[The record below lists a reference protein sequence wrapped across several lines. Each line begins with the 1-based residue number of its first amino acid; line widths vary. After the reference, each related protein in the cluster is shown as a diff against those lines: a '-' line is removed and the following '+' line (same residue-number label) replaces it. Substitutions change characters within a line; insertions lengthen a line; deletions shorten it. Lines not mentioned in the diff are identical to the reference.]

1 MILPM
6 SSSLAAR
13 LEVLADAYALRGYD
27 VRPNL
32 LPGATS
38 GELDEVE
45 AALGVVLPAS
55 YRELYGWSAGV
66 IDEFGTAPRMRFRD
80 ESLLPLARVVEERD
94 RLLEVYD
101 WCESVDGRVVAPFA
115 SFEGSVLVVACGPQR
130 LTSAVPHPVISYFQ
144 GIDVYYDSIEA
155 MVETCIAWASQEG
168 WGPYEAAPNEMEVWR
183 RFNGSVEF

>member
-6 SSSLAAR
+6 SSSLAER

-32 LPGATS
+32 LPGATA

-55 YRELYGWSAGV
+55 YRELYLWSAGV
-66 IDEFGTAPRMRFRD
+66 VDELGTAPCLRFRD
-80 ESLLPLARVVEERD
+80 ESLLPLPRVVQERD

-101 WCESVDGRVVAPFA
+101 WFEPVDGRVVAPFA
-115 SFEGSVLVVACGPQR
+115 SFQGSVLVVACGSQR
-130 LTSAVPHPVISYFQ
+130 LTSVVPHPVISYFQ
-144 GIDVYYDSIEA
+144 GIDVHYDSIEA
-155 MVETCIAWASQEG
+155 TVETCIAWVAQEG
-168 WGPYEAAPNEMEVWR
+168 WGPYDAAPNEMEIWR
-183 RFNGSVEF
+183 RFNAAVQC

>member
-1 MILPM
+1 M